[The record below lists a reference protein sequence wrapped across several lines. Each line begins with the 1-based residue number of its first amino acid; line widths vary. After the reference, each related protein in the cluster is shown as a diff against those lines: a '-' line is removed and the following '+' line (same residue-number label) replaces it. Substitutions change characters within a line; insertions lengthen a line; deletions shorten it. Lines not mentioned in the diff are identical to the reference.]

1 MLPTRFHS
9 ESLKVIYC
17 HHISQPCAKTEALL
31 MIKDKAE
38 AWMEN
43 QLPFL
48 YAKAQT
54 ARYFHSNGN
63 ILHKFYRSIVETLIY
78 GIWGYFLFQS
88 ISLSLSLPPTQ
99 FPSFLSP
106 PFSLCPH
113 THTHPLLVLFLCST
127 LTNTPINIR
136 TPQIALNYIL
146 PSDCK
151 HEFHGFLLLHIAGQI

>member
-48 YAKAQT
+48 CVKAQT
-54 ARYFHSNGN
+54 ARYFHSNRN

-106 PFSLCPH
+106 HYYLLTPKPRIPYYVPLVIFVRRGEIYYPHCPQSLLMRSVCW
-113 THTHPLLVLFLCST
+113 LWYLQQLS
-127 LTNTPINIR
+127 
-136 TPQIALNYIL
+136 
-146 PSDCK
+146 
-151 HEFHGFLLLHIAGQI
+151 